1 MEVVGCFV
9 YWRIVS
15 FICFESVAS
24 ALQSQERDDVHIIL
38 INIEKK
44 LAMMINE
51 HIRAKQIYV
60 YPIYFLLLPAS

>member
-24 ALQSQERDDVHIIL
+24 ALQLKKEMMCIL
-38 INIEKK
+38 
-44 LAMMINE
+44 
-51 HIRAKQIYV
+51 Y
-60 YPIYFLLLPAS
+60 

>member
-38 INIEKK
+38 IDIERKTGYDDK
-44 LAMMINE
+44 
-51 HIRAKQIYV
+51 
-60 YPIYFLLLPAS
+60 